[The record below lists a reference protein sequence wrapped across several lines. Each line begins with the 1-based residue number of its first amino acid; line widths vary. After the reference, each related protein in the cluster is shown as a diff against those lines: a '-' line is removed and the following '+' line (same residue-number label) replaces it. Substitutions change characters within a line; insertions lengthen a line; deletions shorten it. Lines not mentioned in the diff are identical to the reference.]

1 MLRHMTKAGPQK
13 DFLDQLVRERTK
25 RNPDFA
31 RRVDMAVRRRETLRA
46 LAVVRQRQGLSQTAV
61 ARAMKTSQPAVARIE
76 SGDFDVRASTMERYA
91 AAIGKKLE
99 YRIA

>member
-1 MLRHMTKAGPQK
+1 MTRVPVHK
-13 DFLDQLVRERTK
+13 DFLDELIGERTR

-46 LAVVRQRQGLSQTAV
+46 LAIVRQRRGLSQTAI

-91 AAIGKKLE
+91 AAVGKKLE

>member
-1 MLRHMTKAGPQK
+1 MTKVRVQK
-13 DFLDQLVRERTK
+13 DFLDQLVVERTK
-25 RNPDFA
+25 RDPDFA

-46 LAVVRQRQGLSQTAV
+46 LAVVRQRRGLSQLAI

-91 AAIGKKLE
+91 AAVGKRLD